1 MESVA
6 DSIPFDPDIRTT
18 ALSSLWYSMSVT
30 DATLREA
37 SSRNDELI
45 DADLIRQWLACGLG
59 WLLLFPTIGAF
70 VSTKFN
76 YPTFLG
82 DVSWLTFGRLRPMH
96 VNGVIWGAFSTLFIG
111 LCYYIVPRLTGVRVW
126 GERWS
131 RPLLWIWNLN
141 IAAAVIL
148 LALGWNRGWEAGEF
162 PLINVLVIFF
172 AGVALTVQF
181 LMTIKHRRERPLYV
195 SLWYLIAA
203 FVWTDVN
210 LILLMLGPYHIPGI
224 NNAAW
229 HGLFIHYVVGL
240 WITPAGYVLIYY
252 FLPASVQTPIYSH
265 RLSLIGFWSLAFFYP
280 FVGIHH
286 YLYSPIADWAETIA
300 IVSSMMLIIP
310 VWTVLQNFFGT
321 MIGRWHNFSRN
332 LPAKFLIVGSIMYLV
347 GCFQGSLEALRSL
360 QQPTHFTD
368 FVISHSHL
376 TVFGTFVIWA
386 IAGTVYVWPRLPT
399 VRTAGRRGAP
409 PAEALWSFRVG
420 NWGFWLITLGISAM
434 GLVLTAQGLQQ
445 GFMLMAGTEWVHSMN
460 AIRPYW
466 WVRTLTGIS
475 MDLGM
480 SLVVYTLMKT
490 SLGARSA

>member
-1 MESVA
+1 M
-6 DSIPFDPDIRTT
+6 T
-18 ALSSLWYSMSVT
+18 VT
-30 DATLREA
+30 EAALREA

-45 DADLIRQWLACGLG
+45 DAELIRKWLACGLG

-70 VSTKFN
+70 ISTKFN
-76 YPTFLG
+76 YPGFLG
-82 DVSWLTFGRLRPMH
+82 DTSWLTFGRLRPMH

-131 RPLLWIWNLN
+131 HGLLWIWNLN
-141 IAAAVIL
+141 LAAAVVL

-162 PLINVLVIFF
+162 PLVNVVVTFLAIVL
-172 AGVALTVQF
+172 LTVQF
-181 LMTIKHRRERPLYV
+181 LMTIKRRRERPLYV

-203 FVWTDVN
+203 FIWTDVN
-210 LILLMLGPYHIPGI
+210 LVLLMLGPYHIPGI

-252 FLPASVQTPIYSH
+252 FLPASVKNPIYSH

-300 IVSSMMLIIP
+300 IISSMMLIIP

-321 MIGRWHNFSRN
+321 MIGRWPEFSRN
-332 LPAKFLIVGSIMYLV
+332 LPAKFLIVGSLMYLV

-376 TVFGTFVIWA
+376 TVFGTFVVWA
-386 IAGTVYVWPRLPT
+386 IAGTMYVWPRL
-399 VRTAGRRGAP
+399 AHDAP
-409 PAEALWSFRVG
+409 LWSFRVG
-420 NWGFWLITLGISAM
+420 NWGFWLVTLGISAM

-445 GFMLMAGTEWVHSMN
+445 GFMLMAGTEWVHSVN

-480 SLVVYTLMKT
+480 SLLVYTLMKT
-490 SLGARSA
+490 SLGTR